1 MSEIIPY
8 IPRYYKVPKRLA
20 DVPTGWGP
28 NESIL
33 MDMIDWFHIKTD
45 DALEFG
51 VDYGFSC
58 SALANFFASVT
69 GVDHFL
75 SDPQTGY
82 RERLYE
88 QAANALKEFQNIKL
102 VKSSFQEW
110 IKIDQTSHDLIHIDI
125 FHDYANTYE
134 AGRWAVE
141 HSNVV
146 LFHDTESFP
155 AVKAAVF
162 SLADQTGMKFYN
174 YGVAHGLGILVR
186 G

>member
-1 MSEIIPY
+1 MSLFKEVFLDSQRPG
-8 IPRYYKVPKRLA
+8 PA
-20 DVPTGWGP
+20 D
-28 NESIL
+28 
-33 MDMIDWFHIKTD
+33 
-45 DALEFG
+45 
-51 VDYGFSC
+51 
-58 SALANFFASVT
+58 
-69 GVDHFL
+69 
-75 SDPQTGY
+75 
-82 RERLYE
+82 
-88 QAANALKEFQNIKL
+88 
-102 VKSSFQEW
+102 
-110 IKIDQTSHDLIHIDI
+110 KIDQTSHDLIHIDI